1 MYRTFIQIC
10 LIFFSLQSYGQGIII
25 SDPVELELDYYY
37 NLLGKQNDKYYFLK
51 GGDLDYE
58 IFGFDKDLKKL
69 WSTEFKMDKKR
80 PKLSMCLARKEIAR
94 NGPPKVTRWIFPTS
108 LHPGSTLGGPDFDF
122 DFGIVDRFLKEIFT
136 PRILLALS

>member
-80 PKLSMCLARKEIAR
+80 PKFIDAELYNKEI
-94 NGPPKVTRWIFPTS
+94 NVI
-108 LHPGSTLGGPDFDF
+108 
-122 DFGIVDRFLKEIFT
+122 
-136 PRILLALS
+136 